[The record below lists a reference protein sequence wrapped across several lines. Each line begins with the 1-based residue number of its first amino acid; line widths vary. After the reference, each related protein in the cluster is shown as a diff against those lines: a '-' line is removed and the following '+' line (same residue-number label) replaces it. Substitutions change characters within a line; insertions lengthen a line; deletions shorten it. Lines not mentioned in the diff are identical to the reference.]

1 MGEGDRE
8 CLPYL
13 ITLYTVCVVNMEHYN
28 YHYQSPIMTIIFPY
42 FLCSSMAVATC
53 EKCDEYYKDPR
64 MLPCLHTYCLC
75 CLEKEMES
83 QTILHCPNC
92 KEEVTLSKNGVSD
105 LPQDLHK
112 ANQAEIARISEK
124 VEDTNEHCEACRR
137 SDTSGKAVA
146 FCIDCKEFLCKICT
160 EWHGKR
166 YISAEHTVVTAGE
179 RLDKT
184 NDSFSAKT
192 FHQKQMLCPF
202 HKGRFLEIYCKQCEK
217 LICEYCMKF
226 DEHSKHECE
235 YFEKVAKEEMEDLRA
250 RLGNCEGA
258 LSSLDEA
265 IAKCNQTMQKVETR
279 KTEVDTAINNS
290 LEQVRKALLAQNEG
304 IRSRKIMGLKAQV
317 NELQRIR
324 DGLSHAFTMITAAK
338 DHSPVQQLSTKK
350 ALAERAAELK
360 KGFEGSK
367 LVPSKSDTF
376 TTSITNSDTIS
387 QMISLGCVS
396 GGAHA
401 ASSTCDVSYVPR
413 AVVGK
418 QRTVKVVGK
427 DKEGKRYSQGGDKI
441 EAKLILKHSQD
452 PAIQGVI
459 TDHDDGSYSVSITAQ
474 SAGEHEFRVT
484 IDNNDIRGSPFK
496 YNVMQARQTP
506 YTALSGAQQYL
517 PTNSSPNDV
526 AVTEEGHLAV
536 AEYGSHTVTLYSK
549 TGQKVHMFGTAGGY
563 GTADGQFH
571 SPSAVAIKGDLLYV
585 CESGNKRVQKFSIS
599 QQSFI
604 SKFGT
609 GGKGDGQ
616 FSNPSGICI
625 DPEGNVFIADY
636 SNHRIQV
643 FRDND
648 SFAYSF
654 PCQNGPWGLAFDLQ
668 GHLHVAVSGSSC
680 INVYTP
686 EGIPITSYGS
696 GTISSP
702 AGIAIDAEGCIAIS
716 QNQGSNSGC
725 FWIYSPDHTLIRT
738 LSHQFNSGLGI
749 ACDCDGSFWV
759 ADHDNSR
766 IAKF

>member
-1 MGEGDRE
+1 
-8 CLPYL
+8 
-13 ITLYTVCVVNMEHYN
+13 MEYYN
-28 YHYQSPIMTIIFPY
+28 YHYQSPIIFPY
-42 FLCSSMAVATC
+42 CLCSSMADVTC

-75 CLEKEMES
+75 CLEKEQES
-83 QTILHCPNC
+83 KTVLYCPNC

-124 VEDTNEHCEACRR
+124 VEDTNEHCEACGR

-146 FCIDCKEFLCKICT
+146 FCIDCKEFLCKTCT
-160 EWHGKR
+160 ERHGKR
-166 YISAEHTVVTAGE
+166 YISAEHSVVTAGE

-184 NDSFSAKT
+184 NDSFSAKK
-192 FHQKQMLCPF
+192 FHQKQMLCAS

-250 RLGNCEGA
+250 SLGNCEGT

-290 LEQVRKALLAQNEG
+290 LEQVRKALLAQNEE
-304 IRSRKIMGLKAQV
+304 IRLRKIMGLKAQV
-317 NELQRIR
+317 NEIQRIR
-324 DGLSHAFTMITAAK
+324 DGLSHAFTVINAAK

-360 KGFEGSK
+360 KGFEASK
-367 LVPSKSDTF
+367 LVPSESDAF
-376 TTSITNSDTIS
+376 ITSITNSDTIS

-396 GGAHA
+396 VGAHA

-441 EAKLILKHSQD
+441 EAKLILKQSQD

-459 TDHDDGSYSVSITAQ
+459 TDHGDGSYSVSITAQ

-496 YNVMQARQTP
+496 YHVMQARQTP
-506 YTALSGAQQYL
+506 YTSLSGAQQYL
-517 PTNSSPNDV
+517 PTNSYPYDV
-526 AVTEEGHLAV
+526 AVTEEGYLAV
-536 AEYGSHTVTLYSK
+536 AEYSYHTVTLYSK
-549 TGQKVHMFGTAGGY
+549 TGQIVHVFGTAGSY
-563 GTADGQFH
+563 GTADGQFY

-585 CESGNKRVQKFSIS
+585 CESSNNRVQKFSIS

-609 GGKGDGQ
+609 GGQGDGQ
-616 FSNPSGICI
+616 FSNPYGICI
-625 DPEGNVFIADY
+625 DPEGNVFIADH

-654 PCQNGPWGLAFDLQ
+654 PCQSNPWGLAFDLQ
-668 GHLHVAVSGSSC
+668 GHLHVVSGSSC

-686 EGIPITSYGS
+686 EGNVITSYGS
-696 GTISSP
+696 GTISTP
-702 AGIAIDAEGCIAIS
+702 AGIAIDAEGYIAIS
-716 QNQGSNSGC
+716 QNGNYFNNSGC
-725 FWIYSPDHTLIRT
+725 FWIYSPDHTLIHT
-738 LSHQFNSGLGI
+738 LSKQFSSGLGI
-749 ACDCDGSFWV
+749 ACDYDGSFWV
-759 ADHDNSR
+759 ADHGNSR

>member
-1 MGEGDRE
+1 
-8 CLPYL
+8 
-13 ITLYTVCVVNMEHYN
+13 
-28 YHYQSPIMTIIFPY
+28 
-42 FLCSSMAVATC
+42 
-53 EKCDEYYKDPR
+53 
-64 MLPCLHTYCLC
+64 
-75 CLEKEMES
+75 MES
-83 QTILHCPNC
+83 QTVLHCPNC

-105 LPQDLHK
+105 LPQDLHM

-192 FHQKQMLCPF
+192 FHQKQMLCPS

-235 YFEKVAKEEMEDLRA
+235 YFEKVAQQEMEDLRA
-250 RLGNCEGA
+250 SLGNCEGT
-258 LSSLDEA
+258 LSSLDVA

-367 LVPSKSDTF
+367 LVPSESDTF
-376 TTSITNSDTIS
+376 TTSISNSDTIS

-418 QRTVKVVGK
+418 QCTVKVVGK
-427 DKEGKRYSQGGDKI
+427 DREGKRYSQGGDNI

-459 TDHDDGSYSVSITAQ
+459 TDHGDGSYSVSITAQ
-474 SAGEHEFRVT
+474 SAGEHELHVT

-496 YNVMQARQTP
+496 YHVMQARQTP
-506 YTALSGAQQYL
+506 YTSISAAQQYIS
-517 PTNSSPNDV
+517 TNSSPYDV

-536 AEYGSHTVTLYSK
+536 AEYGYRTVTLYSK
-549 TGQKVHMFGTAGGY
+549 TGQKVHMFGTAGSCGN
-563 GTADGQFH
+563 ADGQFH
-571 SPSAVAIKGDLLYV
+571 TPSAVAIKGDLLYV
-585 CESGNKRVQKFSIS
+585 CESGNNRVQKFSIS
-599 QQSFI
+599 RRSFI
-604 SKFGT
+604 SNFGT

-616 FSNPSGICI
+616 FSNPYGICI

-654 PCQNGPWGLAFDLQ
+654 HCQSNPWGLAFDLQ

-686 EGIPITSYGS
+686 EGNVITSYGS
-696 GTISSP
+696 GTISYP
-702 AGIAIDAEGCIAIS
+702 AGIAIDAEGYIAIS
-716 QNQGSNSGC
+716 RNNSGF
-725 FWIYSPDHTLIRT
+725 FWIYSPEHTLVRT
-738 LSHQFNSGLGI
+738 LSGQFTHGRGISWLILG
-749 ACDCDGSFWV
+749 G
-759 ADHDNSR
+759 
-766 IAKF
+766 

>member
-1 MGEGDRE
+1 MCGQYGVS
-8 CLPYL
+8 LS
-13 ITLYTVCVVNMEHYN
+13 
-28 YHYQSPIMTIIFPY
+28 HYQSPIIFPY
-42 FLCSSMAVATC
+42 CLCSSMADATC

-75 CLEKEMES
+75 CLEKELES
-83 QTILHCPNC
+83 QTVLHCPNC
-92 KEEVTLSKNGVSD
+92 KEEVTLSKNVVSD

-166 YISAEHTVVTAGE
+166 SISAEHTVVTAGE

-192 FHQKQMLCPF
+192 FHQKQMLCPS

-235 YFEKVAKEEMEDLRA
+235 YFEKVAQQEMEDLRA
-250 RLGNCEGA
+250 SLGNCEGT
-258 LSSLDEA
+258 LSSLDAA

-304 IRSRKIMGLKAQV
+304 IRSRKITGLKAQV

-367 LVPSKSDTF
+367 LVPSESDTF
-376 TTSITNSDTIS
+376 TTSISDSDTIS

-418 QRTVKVVGK
+418 QCTVMVVGK
-427 DKEGKRYSQGGDKI
+427 DREGKRYSQGGDNI

-459 TDHDDGSYSVSITAQ
+459 TDHGDGSYSVSITAQ
-474 SAGEHEFRVT
+474 SAGEHELHVT
-484 IDNNDIRGSPFK
+484 IDSNHIRGSPFK
-496 YNVMQARQTP
+496 YHVMQARQTP
-506 YTALSGAQQYL
+506 YTSISGAQQYIS
-517 PTNSSPNDV
+517 TNSNPFDV
-526 AVTEEGHLAV
+526 AVINEGHLAV
-536 AEYGSHTVTLYSK
+536 AEYTYHTVTLYST
-549 TGQKVHMFGTAGGY
+549 TGQKVHMFGSAGSY
-563 GTADGQFH
+563 GDADGQFQN
-571 SPSAVAIKGDLLYV
+571 PSAVAIKGDLLYV
-585 CESGNKRVQKFSIS
+585 CESGNKRVQKFSITRRS
-599 QQSFI
+599 YI

-609 GGKGDGQ
+609 GGQGDGQ
-616 FSNPSGICI
+616 FSNPRGICI
-625 DPEGNVFIADY
+625 DPEGNVFIADH

-648 SFAYSF
+648 SFAYTF

-668 GHLHVAVSGSSC
+668 GHLHVAVYGSSC

-686 EGIPITSYGS
+686 EGNVITSYGS
-696 GTISSP
+696 GTISYP
-702 AGIAIDAEGCIAIS
+702 AGIAIDAEGYIAIS
-716 QNQGSNSGC
+716 QYQGNNSG

-738 LSHQFNSGLGI
+738 LSSQFNYGVGI
-749 ACDCDGSFWV
+749 ACDYDGSFWV
-759 ADHDNSR
+759 ADFGNNR
-766 IAKF
+766 IARY

>member
-1 MGEGDRE
+1 
-8 CLPYL
+8 
-13 ITLYTVCVVNMEHYN
+13 
-28 YHYQSPIMTIIFPY
+28 MTIIFPY
-42 FLCSSMAVATC
+42 CLCSSMADATC

-83 QTILHCPNC
+83 QTVLHCPNC

-105 LPQDLHK
+105 LPQDLHM

-124 VEDTNEHCEACRR
+124 VEDTNEHCEACGR

-146 FCIDCKEFLCKICT
+146 FCIECEEFLCNACT
-160 EWHGKR
+160 ERHGKR
-166 YISAEHTVVTAGE
+166 SISAQHAVVTAGE

-184 NDSFSAKT
+184 NDSGSAKT
-192 FHQKQMLCPF
+192 FHQKQMLCPS

-226 DEHSKHECE
+226 DEHSKHDCE

-250 RLGNCEGA
+250 SLGNCEGT

-290 LEQVRKALLAQNEG
+290 LDQVRKALLAQNEG
-304 IRSRKIMGLKAQV
+304 ILSRKMMGLKAQV

-350 ALAERAAELK
+350 ALAERTAELK

-367 LVPSKSDTF
+367 LVPSESDTF
-376 TTSITNSDTIS
+376 TTVITNSDTTS

-401 ASSTCDVSYVPR
+401 ASSTCDVSYVSR

-427 DKEGKRYSQGGDKI
+427 DKEGKRYSQGGDNI

-459 TDHDDGSYSVSITAQ
+459 TDHGDGSYSVSITAQ
-474 SAGEHEFRVT
+474 SAGEHELHVT
-484 IDNNDIRGSPFK
+484 IDNNHIRGSPFK
-496 YNVMQARQTP
+496 YHVMQPRQTP
-506 YTALSGAQQYL
+506 YTSLSGAQQYIS
-517 PTNSSPNDV
+517 TNSNPFDV

-536 AEYGSHTVTLYSK
+536 AESGYHTVTLYSK
-549 TGQKVHMFGTAGGY
+549 TGQKVHMLGTAGSY
-563 GTADGQFH
+563 GTADGQFYN
-571 SPSAVAIKGDLLYV
+571 PSAVAIRGDLLYV
-585 CESGNKRVQKFSIS
+585 CESSNNRVQKFSIS

-609 GGKGDGQ
+609 GGNCDGQ
-616 FSNPSGICI
+616 FSTPYGICI
-625 DPEGNVFIADY
+625 DPEGNLFIADH
-636 SNHRIQV
+636 SNNRIQV

-654 PCQNGPWGLAFDLQ
+654 PCQNSPWGITFDLQ
-668 GHLHVAVSGSSC
+668 GHLHVAVCGSNC

-686 EGIPITSYGS
+686 EGNAITSYGS
-696 GTISSP
+696 GTTSSP
-702 AGIAIDAEGCIAIS
+702 VGIAIDAEGYIAIS
-716 QNQGSNSGC
+716 QCASY
-725 FWIYSPDHTLIRT
+725 FWIYSQENTLVHTL
-738 LSHQFNSGLGI
+738 SGQFTHGRGM
-749 ACDCDGSFWV
+749 ACDYDGSFWV
-759 ADHDNSR
+759 ADYSNNS

>member
-1 MGEGDRE
+1 
-8 CLPYL
+8 
-13 ITLYTVCVVNMEHYN
+13 MEYYN

-42 FLCSSMAVATC
+42 FLCSSMADATC

-83 QTILHCPNC
+83 QTVLQCPNC

-112 ANQAEIARISEK
+112 ANQAEFARISEK
-124 VEDTNEHCEACRR
+124 VEDTNEHCEACGR

-146 FCIDCKEFLCKICT
+146 FCIDCKEFLCKVCT
-160 EWHGKR
+160 ERHGKR

-184 NDSFSAKT
+184 NDSFSAIK
-192 FHQKQMLCPF
+192 FHQKQMLCPS

-235 YFEKVAKEEMEDLRA
+235 YFEKVAKEEMDGLQA
-250 RLGNCEGA
+250 SLGNCEGA
-258 LSSLDEA
+258 LSPLDEA

-324 DGLSHAFTMITAAK
+324 DGLSHAFTVITAAK

-360 KGFEGSK
+360 KDFEGLK
-367 LVPSKSDTF
+367 LVPSESDTF

-396 GGAHA
+396 GGVHA
-401 ASSTCDVSYVPR
+401 ASSTCDVIYVPR
-413 AVVGK
+413 VVVGK

-427 DKEGKRYSQGGDKI
+427 DKEGKRYSQGGDNI

-459 TDHDDGSYSVSITAQ
+459 TDHGDGSYSVSITAQ
-474 SAGEHEFRVT
+474 STGEHELHVT
-484 IDNNDIRGSPFK
+484 IDNNHIRGSPFK
-496 YNVMQARQTP
+496 YHVMQARQTR
-506 YTALSGAQQYL
+506 YTSLSGAQQYL
-517 PTNSSPNDV
+517 STNSNPHDV
-526 AVTEEGHLAV
+526 AVTEEGYLAV
-536 AEYGSHTVTLYSK
+536 AEYSSHTVTLYSK
-549 TGQKVHMFGTAGGY
+549 TGQMVHVFGTDGSN
-563 GTADGQFH
+563 GTADGQFY
-571 SPSAVAIKGDLLYV
+571 SPSVVAIKGDLLYV
-585 CESGNKRVQKFSIS
+585 CESNNNRVQKFSIS
-599 QQSFI
+599 RRSYI

-609 GGKGDGQ
+609 GGQGDGQ
-616 FSNPSGICI
+616 FSTPFGICI
-625 DPEGNVFIADY
+625 DPEGNVFIADC
-636 SNHRIQV
+636 NNNRIQV

-654 PCQNGPWGLAFDLQ
+654 PSQKNPRGLAFDLQ
-668 GHLHVAVSGSSC
+668 GHLHVAVYGSNC

-686 EGIPITSYGS
+686 EGNAITSYGS
-696 GTISSP
+696 GISSP
-702 AGIAIDAEGCIAIS
+702 AGIAIDAEGYIAIS
-716 QNQGSNSGC
+716 QYRGQNSC

-738 LSHQFNSGLGI
+738 LSSQFNCGVGI
-749 ACDCDGSFWV
+749 ACDYDGSFWV
-759 ADHDNSR
+759 ADYGNNR
-766 IAKF
+766 IARY

>member
-1 MGEGDRE
+1 
-8 CLPYL
+8 
-13 ITLYTVCVVNMEHYN
+13 
-28 YHYQSPIMTIIFPY
+28 MTIIFPY
-42 FLCSSMAVATC
+42 CLCSSMADVTC

-75 CLEKEMES
+75 CLEKELES
-83 QTILHCPNC
+83 QTVLHCPNC

-105 LPQDLHK
+105 LPQDLHM

-192 FHQKQMLCPF
+192 FHQKQMLCPS

-250 RLGNCEGA
+250 SLGNCEGT
-258 LSSLDEA
+258 LSSLDAA

-290 LEQVRKALLAQNEG
+290 LEQVRKALLAQNEE
-304 IRSRKIMGLKAQV
+304 IRSRKVMGLKAQV

-367 LVPSKSDTF
+367 LVPSESDTF
-376 TTSITNSDTIS
+376 TTSISDSDTIS

-418 QRTVKVVGK
+418 QRTVMVVGK
-427 DKEGKRYSQGGDKI
+427 DKEGKRYSQGGDNI

-459 TDHDDGSYSVSITAQ
+459 TDHGDGSYSVSITAQ
-474 SAGEHEFRVT
+474 SAGEHDLHVT
-484 IDNNDIRGSPFK
+484 IDNNHIRGSPFK
-496 YNVMQARQTP
+496 YHVMQARQTP
-506 YTALSGAQQYL
+506 YTSLSGAQQYL
-517 PTNSSPNDV
+517 PTNSYPYDV
-526 AVTEEGHLAV
+526 AVTEEGYLAV
-536 AEYGSHTVTLYSK
+536 AEYSYHTVTLYSK
-549 TGQKVHMFGTAGGY
+549 TGQKVHMFGTAGSY

-585 CESGNKRVQKFSIS
+585 CESGNNRVQKFSIS

-609 GGKGDGQ
+609 GGKGDEQ
-616 FSNPSGICI
+616 FSNPRGICI
-625 DPEGNVFIADY
+625 DPEGNVFIADNG
-636 SNHRIQV
+636 NHRIQV

-654 PCQNGPWGLAFDLQ
+654 PCQNNPWGLAFDLQ

-686 EGIPITSYGS
+686 EGNVITSYGS
-696 GTISSP
+696 GTISYP
-702 AGIAIDAEGCIAIS
+702 AGIAIDAEGYIAIS
-716 QNQGSNSGC
+716 CNNSGY
-725 FWIYSPDHTLIRT
+725 FWIYSPEHTLVRT
-738 LSHQFNSGLGI
+738 LTGQFTHGRGI
-749 ACDCDGSFWV
+749 SCDYDGSFWV
-759 ADHDNSR
+759 ADHSNSR
-766 IAKF
+766 VAKY

>member
-1 MGEGDRE
+1 
-8 CLPYL
+8 
-13 ITLYTVCVVNMEHYN
+13 MEYYN

-42 FLCSSMAVATC
+42 CHCSSMADATC
-53 EKCDEYYKDPR
+53 EKCDEYYKDPH

-83 QTILHCPNC
+83 QTVLHCPNC

-112 ANQAEIARISEK
+112 ANQAEIACISEK
-124 VEDTNEHCEACRR
+124 VEDTNEHCEACGR

-146 FCIDCKEFLCKICT
+146 FCIECEEFLCKACT
-160 EWHGKR
+160 ERHGKR
-166 YISAEHTVVTAGE
+166 SISAQHAVVTAGE

-184 NDSFSAKT
+184 NDSGSAKT
-192 FHQKQMLCPF
+192 FHQKKMLCPS

-226 DEHSKHECE
+226 DEHSKHDCE

-250 RLGNCEGA
+250 SLGNCEGT

-279 KTEVDTAINNS
+279 KTEVDTGINNS
-290 LEQVRKALLAQNEG
+290 LDQVRKALLAQNEG
-304 IRSRKIMGLKAQV
+304 IRSRKMMGLKAQV

-360 KGFEGSK
+360 KDFEGSK

-418 QRTVKVVGK
+418 QRTVMVVGK
-427 DKEGKRYSQGGDKI
+427 DKEGKHYSQGGDNI

-452 PAIQGVI
+452 PAIQDVI
-459 TDHDDGSYSVSITAQ
+459 TDHGDGSYSVSITAQ
-474 SAGEHEFRVT
+474 STGEHDLHVT
-484 IDNNDIRGSPFK
+484 IDNNHIRGSPFK
-496 YNVMQARQTP
+496 YHVMQARQTP
-506 YTALSGAQQYL
+506 YTSISGAQQYIS
-517 PTNSSPNDV
+517 TNSTHYDV

-549 TGQKVHMFGTAGGY
+549 TGQKVHMFGTAESY
-563 GTADGQFH
+563 GTADGQF
-571 SPSAVAIKGDLLYV
+571 Y
-585 CESGNKRVQKFSIS
+585 
-599 QQSFI
+599 
-604 SKFGT
+604 
-609 GGKGDGQ
+609 
-616 FSNPSGICI
+616 
-625 DPEGNVFIADY
+625 VFIADH

-654 PCQNGPWGLAFDLQ
+654 PCQNNPWGLAFDLQ
-668 GHLHVAVSGSSC
+668 GHLHVAVSSSSC

-686 EGIPITSYGS
+686 EGNAITSYGS
-696 GTISSP
+696 GTISTP
-702 AGIAIDAEGCIAIS
+702 AGIAIDAEGYIAIS
-716 QNQGSNSGC
+716 QNSGC

-738 LSHQFNSGLGI
+738 LSSQFNCGLGI
-749 ACDCDGSFWV
+749 ACDYDGSFWV
-759 ADHDNSR
+759 ADYSNNR
-766 IAKF
+766 IAKY

>member
-1 MGEGDRE
+1 M
-8 CLPYL
+8 PYL
-13 ITLYTVCVVNMEHYN
+13 ITLYTVCVVNMEYYN
-28 YHYQSPIMTIIFPY
+28 YHYQSPIVTIIFPY
-42 FLCSSMAVATC
+42 CLCSSMADVTC

-83 QTILHCPNC
+83 QTVLHCPNC

-137 SDTSGKAVA
+137 SDTSGRAVA

-184 NDSFSAKT
+184 NDSFSAKN
-192 FHQKQMLCPF
+192 FHQKQMLCPS
-202 HKGRFLEIYCKQCEK
+202 HKGRSLEIYCKQCEK

-250 RLGNCEGA
+250 SLGNCEGA

-304 IRSRKIMGLKAQV
+304 IRSRKVMGLKAQV

-360 KGFEGSK
+360 KAFEGSK

-376 TTSITNSDTIS
+376 TTIIGNSDTIS
-387 QMISLGCVS
+387 QMVSLGCVS

-401 ASSTCDVSYVPR
+401 ASSTCDVIYVPR
-413 AVVGK
+413 AVVGE

-427 DKEGKRYSQGGDKI
+427 DREGKRYSQGGGNI
-441 EAKLILKHSQD
+441 EAKLFLKHSQD

-474 SAGEHEFRVT
+474 SAGEHELHVT
-484 IDNNDIRGSPFK
+484 IDNNHIRGSPFK
-496 YNVMQARQTP
+496 FHVMQERQTP
-506 YTALSGAQQYL
+506 YTSLSGAQQYIS
-517 PTNSSPNDV
+517 TNSYARDV
-526 AVTEEGHLAV
+526 AVSEEGHLAV
-536 AEYGSHTVTLYSK
+536 AEHGSHTVTLYSK
-549 TGQKVHMFGTAGGY
+549 TGQKVHMFGTAGSC
-563 GTADGQFH
+563 GTADGQFNH
-571 SPSAVAIKGDLLYV
+571 PSAVAIKGDFLYV
-585 CESGNKRVQKFSIS
+585 CESGNNRVQKFSIS
-599 QQSFI
+599 QKSFI

-609 GGKGDGQ
+609 GGQGDGQ
-616 FSNPSGICI
+616 FSSPYGICI

-643 FRDND
+643 FRDDD

-654 PCQNGPWGLAFDLQ
+654 PCQSNPWGLAFDLQ
-668 GHLHVAVSGSSC
+668 GHLHVAGSSC

-686 EGIPITSYGS
+686 EGNAITSYGS

-702 AGIAIDAEGCIAIS
+702 TGIAIDAEGYIHC
-716 QNQGSNSGC
+716 
-725 FWIYSPDHTLIRT
+725 H
-738 LSHQFNSGLGI
+738 
-749 ACDCDGSFWV
+749 
-759 ADHDNSR
+759 
-766 IAKF
+766 